1 MFTTNK
7 TRDVR
12 TIRQGDP
19 KFTINDGMVTYP
31 RAMVH
36 VTPEC
41 PINIQRDIEW
51 AIANGYLKVVAHV
64 YGKELTMDELR

>member
-1 MFTTNK
+1 
-7 TRDVR
+7 
-12 TIRQGDP
+12 
-19 KFTINDGMVTYP
+19 MVTYP